1 MMEKKL
7 SVGILGCGMIANYHA
22 KAILEIPALTLFGAF
37 DAYRPGG
44 EKFAA
49 NYGIHLFS
57 SAEELIASPDVD
69 IVSICLPSGLHAPMA
84 LACIRAGKHVILE
97 KPMAFTAAEA
107 DEIIAE
113 ADRAGVKVTVI
124 SQLRYTPA
132 VAALKKAVDEGHF
145 GKVMAADV
153 YMKYYRSEE
162 YYASSNW
169 RGTLKMD
176 GGGALMNQGIHGVDL
191 LQFVAGPVVSVQAI
205 ADTKLHKIEV
215 EDIVNALV
223 EFESGAFGVI
233 QATTCVYPGFQRRL
247 EISGSE
253 GSAVLTE
260 DTITFSDFK
269 NPAHNLP
276 CGVSHKATGSRP
288 DGMDHSL
295 HKAQIA
301 DFAAAIAE
309 NRRPF
314 VDVTDGKKAVA
325 IIDAVYRSAK
335 TGEKIYID

>member
-1 MMEKKL
+1 M
-7 SVGILGCGMIANYHA
+7 
-22 KAILEIPALTLFGAF
+22 
-37 DAYRPGG
+37 
-44 EKFAA
+44 
-49 NYGIHLFS
+49 
-57 SAEELIASPDVD
+57 
-69 IVSICLPSGLHAPMA
+69 
-84 LACIRAGKHVILE
+84 
-97 KPMAFTAAEA
+97 
-107 DEIIAE
+107 
-113 ADRAGVKVTVI
+113 
-124 SQLRYTPA
+124 
-132 VAALKKAVDEGHF
+132 
-145 GKVMAADV
+145 
-153 YMKYYRSEE
+153 
-162 YYASSNW
+162 
-169 RGTLKMD
+169 
-176 GGGALMNQGIHGVDL
+176 
-191 LQFVAGPVVSVQAI
+191 
-205 ADTKLHKIEV
+205 
-215 EDIVNALV
+215 
-223 EFESGAFGVI
+223 
-233 QATTCVYPGFQRRL
+233 YPGFQRRL